1 MQVREIDV
9 HSWSRSEHFEKFR
22 DFDHPH
28 FNMCANMDLTLFR
41 PVVKDRGIR
50 FTAAFVYVLTRA
62 ANSIPEFRYR
72 IRGKSVV
79 EHEVVH
85 PSFTVLV
92 NEDVFSFCL
101 VRYTEDFRKFA
112 TRVSER
118 ISFVREHPSVED
130 KPGQDDLL
138 YLSAMPWVTFT
149 SVMHPLNLSPPDS
162 VPRFTWGKI
171 FDEGQRV
178 KMPLSVQAHHALLDG
193 IHLGRYYS
201 RVQEYL
207 DHPEVFLVDG

>member
-1 MQVREIDV
+1 
-9 HSWSRSEHFEKFR
+9 
-22 DFDHPH
+22 
-28 FNMCANMDLTLFR
+28 MDLTLFR
-41 PVVKDRGIR
+41 PVVKDRGIS
-50 FTAAFVYVLTRA
+50 FTAAFVYVLTRT

-101 VRYTEDFRKFA
+101 VHYTEDFWHFA
-112 TRVSER
+112 ARVSER
-118 ISFVREHPSVED
+118 IAFVREHPSVED

-207 DHPEVFLVDG
+207 DHPEVFLVNG